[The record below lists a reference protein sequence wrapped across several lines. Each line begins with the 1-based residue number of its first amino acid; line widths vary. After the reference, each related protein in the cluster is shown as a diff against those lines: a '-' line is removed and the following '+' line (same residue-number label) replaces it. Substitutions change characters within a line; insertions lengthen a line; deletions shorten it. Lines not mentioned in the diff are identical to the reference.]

1 MNRSKARLLP
11 GTGVNFFLNC
21 VMALA
26 MVECVRGS
34 NSSLGGPN
42 IGERL
47 FLETRFSEFFFT
59 NSGGN
64 ANAGFTNR
72 DPVMDYTVSPIYGNL
87 PGPFAGQA
95 MNCRACHLVEEQEST
110 GNRTYCD
117 FAQRSPIPN
126 LNDGH
131 TTTTRNAMPLVDA
144 LLPRGETPLFLH
156 FDGQFATTEDLIIA
170 TLTGRNYGWTP
181 SEYQT
186 AIHHI
191 ASIIRNDN
199 GTSGLAQQYGGW
211 SYPQLFNG
219 NLTYPQIESQY
230 LIPHSNT
237 MFVSITNTN
246 SQYYVTDYQ
255 IVQNIASLMEQYL
268 QTLVFSQDS
277 TGAFNGSPF
286 DLFLIRNGLPQ
297 QPDPNESPIQY
308 SRRLLRLVIALS
320 QPQWVTD
327 GVDGEFV
334 TNAHGQ
340 PFQFGSNELAGLII
354 FLTDNTS
361 LDVATNQQQL
371 GITTGIE
378 VGNCA
383 TCHTPPAFSD
393 FIFHNNGAAQ
403 EEYDALHGEGTF
415 MALSVPGYSD
425 RQSNYNAYLPP
436 TTNHPFAL
444 GTFESPPAT
453 NNLNLVDLGLWN
465 VFANPDFPAPQ
476 AGLQQIMPQLFSA
489 LQPQFTQAAGSDN
502 QVILGGTNNTPGST
516 YLVLSSTNLSSPLAA
531 WTVVATNT
539 FDSQG
544 YFSFTNTADPNVR
557 ERFYAIELDT
567 LSLDAALPAT
577 IARFKT
583 PTVRDLVSSEPYLH
597 TGRMDT
603 IESVLTFYQTFSAK
617 ARAGTVR
624 NADPQLNGI
633 SLDGS
638 AIAPLAAFLRAL
650 DEADYQDIPCPC
662 QPGGQ

>member
-1 MNRSKARLLP
+1 
-11 GTGVNFFLNC
+11 
-21 VMALA
+21 
-26 MVECVRGS
+26 
-34 NSSLGGPN
+34 
-42 IGERL
+42 
-47 FLETRFSEFFFT
+47 
-59 NSGGN
+59 
-64 ANAGFTNR
+64 
-72 DPVMDYTVSPIYGNL
+72 
-87 PGPFAGQA
+87 
-95 MNCRACHLVEEQEST
+95 
-110 GNRTYCD
+110 
-117 FAQRSPIPN
+117 
-126 LNDGH
+126 
-131 TTTTRNAMPLVDA
+131 
-144 LLPRGETPLFLH
+144 
-156 FDGQFATTEDLIIA
+156 
-170 TLTGRNYGWTP
+170 
-181 SEYQT
+181 
-186 AIHHI
+186 
-191 ASIIRNDN
+191 
-199 GTSGLAQQYGGW
+199 
-211 SYPQLFNG
+211 
-219 NLTYPQIESQY
+219 
-230 LIPHSNT
+230 
-237 MFVSITNTN
+237 
-246 SQYYVTDYQ
+246 
-255 IVQNIASLMEQYL
+255 
-268 QTLVFSQDS
+268 
-277 TGAFNGSPF
+277 
-286 DLFLIRNGLPQ
+286 
-297 QPDPNESPIQY
+297 
-308 SRRLLRLVIALS
+308 
-320 QPQWVTD
+320 
-327 GVDGEFV
+327 
-334 TNAHGQ
+334 
-340 PFQFGSNELAGLII
+340 LII

-383 TCHTPPAFSD
+383 TCHTPPAVSD

-453 NNLNLVDLGLWN
+453 NNPNLVDLGLWN

-544 YFSFTNTADPNVR
+544 YFSFTNTADPNIR